1 MMDVEKQVAF
11 WRAGALEDWTV
22 AQELVQ
28 NGRHRHGLF
37 FAHLSLEKLLKACV
51 VRQSGDLAPRL
62 HNLVR
67 LAQLTSLSLT
77 EAQIDT
83 LAELNAFNLEGRY
96 PDSFAIAPNRA
107 EADLILARSGEV
119 FRWLMSRF

>member
-77 EAQIDT
+77 EAQ
-83 LAELNAFNLEGRY
+83 
-96 PDSFAIAPNRA
+96 RA
-107 EADLILARSGEV
+107 HWQNSTPSIWKVDIRIRS
-119 FRWLMSRF
+119 R